1 MSKFFDELTESV
13 QQMNEIMSGEREP
26 SREFHVDALPVKESR
41 DRSDTCME
49 AINRSSLPPKPDA
62 Q

>member
-1 MSKFFDELTESV
+1 
-13 QQMNEIMSGEREP
+13 MNEIICGEREP

-41 DRSDTCME
+41 DQSDTCME
-49 AINRSSLPPKPDA
+49 AINRCSLPPKPDA